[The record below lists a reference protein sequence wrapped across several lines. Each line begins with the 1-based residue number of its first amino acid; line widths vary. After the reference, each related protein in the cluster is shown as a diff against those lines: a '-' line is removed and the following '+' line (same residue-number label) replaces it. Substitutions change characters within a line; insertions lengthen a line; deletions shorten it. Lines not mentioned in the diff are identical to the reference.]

1 MAEQITSHI
10 LMVRPANFG
19 YNSETAQNNAFQK
32 NDHANSAEKI
42 KKAAI
47 EEFDTFVANLR
58 NASVD
63 VTVIQDTAEPM
74 KPDAVFPNNWVSFHE
89 NGAIITY
96 PIYSPLRRLERR
108 EDILEQLGERF
119 EVRDRYT
126 LEESESKEI
135 YLEGTGSV
143 ILDRQNKLAFACI
156 SERTN
161 IDLIDDFC
169 ELTGFKKV
177 IFQAVDARGIP
188 IYHTNVMMAI
198 GETFVVICMET
209 IQDPNHV
216 QALKRLFTLHD
227 KELIDISLAQ
237 MNSFAGNMLQ
247 VRNQEGIPLLVMSSQ
262 AFNSLDKGQ
271 IDQIEK
277 HTRILHSPIDTIETY
292 GGGSAR
298 CMMAEIFL
306 PEK

>member
-19 YNSETAQNNAFQK
+19 YNAETAQNNAFQK
-32 NDHANSAEKI
+32 NDQTISPEKI
-42 KKAAI
+42 KEKAI

-58 NASVD
+58 KAGVD
-63 VTVIQDTAEPM
+63 VTVIQDSPEPL
-74 KPDAVFPNNWVSFHE
+74 KPDAVFPNNWVSFHQ

-108 EDILEQLGERF
+108 EDILEQLSQRF
-119 EVRDRYT
+119 EVRDRYK
-126 LEESESKEI
+126 LEKSEAKEL

-156 SERTN
+156 SERTHTQLL
-161 IDLIDDFC
+161 DEFC
-169 ELTGFKKV
+169 ELIGYSKV
-177 IFQAVDARGIP
+177 IFQAVDEKGIP

-198 GETFVVICMET
+198 GETFVVICMDT
-209 IQDPNHV
+209 IRDPDHA
-216 QALKRLFTLHD
+216 QALRRLFDLHN
-227 KELIDISLAQ
+227 KELIDISIEQ

-262 AFNSLDKGQ
+262 AYYSLTKTQ
-271 IDQIEK
+271 IEQIEK
-277 HTRILHSPIDTIETY
+277 HTRTLHSPINTIENF